1 MNIFYLH
8 TDPVQCAKWHCDQ
21 HVTKMILEYA
31 QMLSTAHRVCDG
43 EEVQMLSN
51 SGKRMVIQFKLIDGR
66 ESHLYK
72 CAHMNHPSNIWVRM
86 STRHYKWL
94 YQLWLC
100 LCQEF
105 FSRYG
110 KDHSTY
116 KKLRLHLSNIPDNI
130 DDLGFKAPPQ
140 CMPDEC
146 KIEGN
151 TIQAYRNFYKAHKR
165 EFATWKTEIPPWFN

>member
-1 MNIFYLH
+1 MNIFFLD
-8 TDPVQCAKWHCDQ
+8 TNPNQCAKWHCDQ

-43 EEVQMLSN
+43 EEIQVLSN
-51 SGKRMVIQFKLIDGR
+51 SGKRMVTQYKINDSR

-72 CAHMNHPSNIWVRM
+72 CAHINHPSNIWTRM
-86 STRHYKWL
+86 SGRHYQWL
-94 YQLWLC
+94 YQLWLF

-105 FSRYG
+105 NLRFG

-116 KKLRLHLSNIPDNI
+116 KKLRLHLSILPDNI

-146 KIEGN
+146 KIEGD
-151 TIQAYRNFYKAHKR
+151 TIQAYRDFYKAHKR
-165 EFATWKTEIPPWFN
+165 EFATWKTEIPAWFN